1 VSFVLAQ
8 VQNLEDAAS
17 AQGATQDS
25 LILGEQFYFF
35 TVVLMWLIH
44 AGFMSYEAGI
54 ARRKNVM
61 TTAMKNILTIAVVTP
76 TFYYFGWWIYG
87 CAQPGLPIGP
97 NSSDFAAIQC
107 QSGVPWGDTFGPNL
121 TNNIN
126 LVFFLAFL
134 LFSWTTA
141 SIMSGAII
149 ERARISA
156 YLVLACLL
164 GSVVWI
170 LDAAW
175 GWSAGG
181 WLTLRFG
188 FHDSI
193 ASAVVHG
200 VAGAF
205 TLGVLFHLGPRVG
218 KYTKD
223 GLARQFKPH
232 NLHITALGLM
242 LIFTGFYAFYAACL
256 VISSQAFP
264 GWANIYLSP
273 TTLGS
278 IGMIITMGFA
288 GGFTGGYFV
297 SRGDPFWT
305 ISCGLAGVIGVSAG
319 ADVYAPT
326 MGYLLSMLTAVLA
339 YYAGGLIERR
349 WRVDDAVGAVAVH
362 GVSGFLGIIWV
373 GIFAAG
379 YPTGLNNV
387 ESSIGGQLMG
397 LATFVP
403 LGFLSGYAAAWVLKK
418 LNVLRVPLEVELE
431 GLDMAE
437 YETDFYPE
445 HARAPEMIVE
455 PDGTEVPSAAVLTT
469 EALSLNGHR
478 ELVGAPGAPTE
489 KV

>member
-1 VSFVLAQ
+1 MFHFLFAQ
-8 VQNLEDAAS
+8 V
-17 AQGATQDS
+17 S
-25 LILGEQFYFF
+25 LNDLSNQVSQTGKVVGEQFYFF

-44 AGFMSYEAGI
+44 AGFMSYEAGV

-76 TFYYFGWWIYG
+76 TMYYFGWWVYG
-87 CAQPGLPIGP
+87 CNQPGFPPIGP
-97 NSSDFAAIQC
+97 HSGDFSALSC
-107 QSGVPWGDTFGPNL
+107 QSGIPWSDQFGPNL
-121 TNNIN
+121 GNNIN
-126 LVFFLAFL
+126 LVFFLAFT

-141 SIMSGAII
+141 SIMSGALI
-149 ERARISA
+149 ERARLSA
-156 YLVLACLL
+156 YLILAVLL
-164 GSVVWI
+164 GSVVWM

-175 GWSAGG
+175 GWSSGG

-193 ASAVVHG
+193 ASSVVHG

-205 TLGVLFHLGPRVG
+205 TLGVLFQLGPRIG
-218 KYTKD
+218 RYTKD
-223 GLARQFKPH
+223 GLMRTFRPH
-232 NLHITALGLM
+232 NLHMTALGLM
-242 LIFTGFYAFYAACL
+242 LIFTGFYGFYAACL
-256 VISSQAFP
+256 VISSTAFP

-278 IGMIITMGFA
+278 IAMIITLGFA

-297 SRGDPFWT
+297 SGGDPFWT
-305 ISCGLAGVIGVSAG
+305 ISGGLAGVIGVSAG

-326 MGYLLSMLTAVLA
+326 MGYLLAMLTAVLA
-339 YYAGGLIERR
+339 YYAGGWIERKM
-349 WRVDDAVGAVAVH
+349 RVDDAVGAVAVH

-387 ESSIGGQLMG
+387 DSSIGGQLMG

-403 LGFLSGYAAAWVLKK
+403 LGFLTGWAAAWVLKK
-418 LNVLRVPLEVELE
+418 FNLLRVPLAVEVE
-431 GLDMAE
+431 GLDLAE

-445 HARAPEMIVE
+445 FAPDAETIVE
-455 PDGTEVPSAAVLTT
+455 PDGTIVPSGPVIKQ
-469 EALSLNGHR
+469 ALAELPSINGR
-478 ELVGAPGAPTE
+478 PPTAVGAGQ
-489 KV
+489 